1 MEVWGI
7 EELWKRKREEMERS
21 REGEDDI
28 FRSNKK
34 TVMSPTWAGGEGK
47 EEEDLRKMMRG
58 GF

>member
-1 MEVWGI
+1 M
-7 EELWKRKREEMERS
+7 WKRKRDKIKRS

-28 FRSNKK
+28 FRSSKK

-47 EEEDLRKMMRG
+47 EEENLRKMMRR